1 MPLHWGSQQL
11 KLQELVGKEQAEF
24 WKSPAL
30 EQERLELACRKQV
43 GRLVGETDMLWACL
57 RDGPAVAHREQG
69 GSGGPMPLCA
79 GRREQ
84 RLVWLEHGDG
94 CGCGQARCRDVPGQ
108 HLCHVDARQSP
119 TPAPVLARRGP
130 LESLGL
136 REEGQR
142 VLAAEE
148 VASAPPVRWAQVH
161 PHRMDR
167 RVVLEEPVP
176 PAGGLAGLSQTE
188 AQELLWGAEGDVSPA
203 QPPTLGRGE
212 TERYLAV
219 LERAGHLSGGLAPTG
234 SQGQAVEERGQHG
247 KSTLEQ
253 GL

>member
-1 MPLHWGSQQL
+1 
-11 KLQELVGKEQAEF
+11 
-24 WKSPAL
+24 
-30 EQERLELACRKQV
+30 
-43 GRLVGETDMLWACL
+43 
-57 RDGPAVAHREQG
+57 
-69 GSGGPMPLCA
+69 MPLCA

-148 VASAPPVRWAQVH
+148 VASAPPERWAQVH

>member
-1 MPLHWGSQQL
+1 MGQQWHIVSRGV
-11 KLQELVGKEQAEF
+11 QGAPCPCVQAGGNSDWSGWNMVMGVAVGKPGAGMCQASTCAM
-24 WKSPAL
+24 WMPGRAQPQLLSWPA
-30 EQERLELACRKQV
+30 E
-43 GRLVGETDMLWACL
+43 
-57 RDGPAVAHREQG
+57 GPWRASA
-69 GSGGPMPLCA
+69 S
-79 GRREQ
+79 
-84 RLVWLEHGDG
+84 
-94 CGCGQARCRDVPGQ
+94 
-108 HLCHVDARQSP
+108 
-119 TPAPVLARRGP
+119 
-130 LESLGL
+130 
-136 REEGQR
+136 EEGQR

-148 VASAPPVRWAQVH
+148 VASAPPERWAQVH

-176 PAGGLAGLSQTE
+176 PAGGSAGLSQTE